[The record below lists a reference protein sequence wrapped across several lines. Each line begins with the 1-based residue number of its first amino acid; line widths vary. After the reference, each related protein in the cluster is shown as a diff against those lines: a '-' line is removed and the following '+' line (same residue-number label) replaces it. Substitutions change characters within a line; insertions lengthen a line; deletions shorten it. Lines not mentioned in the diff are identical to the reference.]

1 MKTILIS
8 FQPKWFEQI
17 KSGEKIFEY
26 RTQFPKEPVKAYM
39 YVSKPVQAIT
49 GYIEFGNR
57 LSLLDWAEEYKNDIE
72 VYQRVEE
79 YLKRR
84 KYVVPILKYVDTE
97 PIYLDEL
104 KRDLDR
110 FIIPQSYYFL
120 DNYIKLFDYVQE
132 RTVFGTHQILN
143 SFDKIDRN
151 KVCQLNG

>member
-26 RTQFPKEPVKAYM
+26 RTQFPKEPVRAYM

-49 GYIEFGNR
+49 GYIEFGER
-57 LSLLDWAEEYKNDIE
+57 IALTEWAEKYKNDAE
-72 VYQRVEE
+72 VYPRVEE

-97 PIYLDEL
+97 PILLE
-104 KRDLDR
+104 DLQKNISK

-120 DNYIKLFDYVQE
+120 DNFTELFKYVKQQ
-132 RTVFGTHQILN
+132 TVFGSHQIN
-143 SFDKIDRN
+143 NVFDNVDKNKI
-151 KVCQLNG
+151 CQLIK